1 MNNDSNSEIAAL
13 RTQVFTLLVALII
26 VSGTVTVYLYRQAS
40 ILRKDIDTIKPQAQQ
55 VITAFEQN
63 KTLMVNFINQLALYG
78 QAHPDFRQQVLVK
91 DGVVAATPP
100 ATNAA
105 PKPAPAVP
113 AAPKK

>member
-1 MNNDSNSEIAAL
+1 VS
-13 RTQVFTLLVALII
+13 QLVA
-26 VSGTVTVYLYRQAS
+26 
-40 ILRKDIDTIKPQAQQ
+40 
-55 VITAFEQN
+55 
-63 KTLMVNFINQLALYG
+63 YG

>member
-78 QAHPDFRQQVLVK
+78 QAHPDFRPVLMKYGINVQSP
-91 DGVVAATPP
+91 GAATP
-100 ATNAA
+100 T
-105 PKPAPAVP
+105 
-113 AAPKK
+113 APKK